1 MSITNFDD
9 AIRDNVKSYSSNL
22 DTLRANNIRQRNNAL
37 AGLQSE
43 VEKFGEM
50 AKLGL
55 EIPVA
60 IEGLKQVGKRA
71 GDLVDFV
78 KGAPAKLQEV
88 RGAVDT
94 ALSRAGELYEGASER
109 VAGAAGNIRENILAQ
124 RLDNLR
130 RSSDFGGAGESKVD
144 FNPIERIRDNAI
156 RSRTGVEM
164 TEVDDPN
171 YFETKA
177 GGSSFAY
184 GDGRRYTNNSDMRAA
199 NAGGDLD
206 EYGLPKIQE
215 SSQPSLFE
223 FSHEEPRF
231 STQRGLDAG
240 FENDRY
246 ASVPGRAARTPAPV
260 SQPAA
265 ESAIAE
271 HSNPAGPE
279 VEMRGLSAKAEGEIR
294 PGSSVERTTQ
304 NTIGEDIE
312 DVGEAAEQ
320 TAGAEEAVSSGLS
333 GAADAAAAA
342 TAGEVAGGIEEGVG
356 AGLLASGIFAPIGA
370 LLEGVGAVTEVGS
383 VGAGVY
389 GAVQSFSEEAQAQA
403 LRKAPLPQVSQP
415 TLDLGGRVAAPVLA

>member
-9 AIRDNVKSYSSNL
+9 AIRDNVKSYSANL

-130 RSSDFGGAGESKVD
+130 RSSVLGDGESKVE
-144 FNPIERIRDNAI
+144 FNPIERVRDNAI

-184 GDGRRYTNNSDMRAA
+184 GDGRRYTNNSDMR
-199 NAGGDLD
+199 GDLD

-215 SSQPSLFE
+215 SSGPSLFE

-246 ASVPGRAARTPAPV
+246 AAVPGRAPRTPAPV

-356 AGLLASGIFAPIGA
+356 AGLLASGVFAPIGA
-370 LLEGVGAVTEVGS
+370 LLEGIGAVTEVGS